1 MDDGSITLLVA
12 LVILVA
18 FSAFFSASET
28 AFSSL
33 NQIRLKSRAE
43 DGDTSA
49 ARVLAMSEKYDKLLS
64 TILIGNNIVN
74 IAAASIGTILFTQML
89 GQERGATVSTMV
101 LTIVVLIFGEVT
113 PKSLAKEMPEKV
125 ATAVSPF
132 LVLLMALMTPLTW
145 LFTQWKKL
153 LGHFVHSGEADTIT
167 EGELM
172 TMVSEAENDGE
183 LTDRESELIRS
194 AIEFDDVEVEE
205 ILTPRVDVVAVED
218 DIPLEELAQTF
229 AESGYSRLPVYH
241 GTIDNIIGVV
251 HEKDF
256 YIARLKKATK
266 IDDLVVPT
274 LYTTGSTQISQ
285 LLRTLREQHH
295 HLAVVVDEY
304 GGTEGIITLEDI
316 LEELVGEIWDEHDEV
331 TEDFRKQSDG
341 SWLVS
346 GSASVDDLYEELD
359 LPEEEDIDSNTVNG
373 LVQEKTCHLPK
384 VGDRFTL
391 GEYDGVVTRTAKR
404 RVTEVRLTPA
414 APAEDAEKD
423 DEKDKRFS
431 RIAQRGESR

>member
-1 MDDGSITLLVA
+1 MTLWVT

-33 NQIRLKSRAE
+33 NQIRLKSRAD
-43 DGDTSA
+43 DGDRTA
-49 ARVLAMSEKYDKLLS
+49 ARVLAMSEQYDKLLS

-74 IAAASIGTILFTQML
+74 IAAASIGTIIFTKML
-89 GQERGATVSTMV
+89 GAERGATVSTMV

-113 PKSLAKEMPEKV
+113 PKSLAKEMPETI
-125 ATAVSPF
+125 ATAVAPVLSLLM
-132 LVLLMALMTPLTW
+132 LVLTPLTW
-145 LFTQWKKL
+145 LFSQWKRL
-153 LGHFVHSGEADTIT
+153 LNHFVHSSESDTIT

-205 ILTPRVDVVAVED
+205 ILTPRVDVVAVAD
-218 DIPLEELAQTF
+218 DISLEELAQTF

-266 IDDLVVPT
+266 IEDLVAPT

-295 HLAVVVDEY
+295 HMAVVVDEY

-341 SWLVS
+341 SWRVS
-346 GSASVDDLYEELD
+346 GSASVDDLFETLD
-359 LPEEEDIDSNTVNG
+359 LPEDEDIDSNTVNG

-384 VGDRFTL
+384 VGDHFSL
-391 GEYDGVVTRTAKR
+391 GEYDGVVTRTARR
-404 RVTEVRLTPA
+404 RVTEVRLTPTDPAA
-414 APAEDAEKD
+414 APDSP
-423 DEKDKRFS
+423 DEKEKRFPRLS
-431 RIAQRGESR
+431 QNR

>member
-1 MDDGSITLLVA
+1 MTLWVA
-12 LVILVA
+12 LVILVG

-43 DGDTSA
+43 DGDSSA
-49 ARVLAMSEKYDKLLS
+49 ARVLAMAEQYDKLLS

-89 GQERGATVSTMV
+89 GAERGATVSTIV
-101 LTIVVLIFGEVT
+101 LTIIVLIFGEVT
-113 PKSLAKEMPEKV
+113 PKSLAKEMPDKV

-431 RIAQRGESR
+431 RLAQRGESR

>member
-1 MDDGSITLLVA
+1 MTLWVA
-12 LVILVA
+12 LVVLVA

-43 DGDTSA
+43 DGDSSA
-49 ARVLAMSEKYDKLLS
+49 ARVLAMAEQYDKLLS

-89 GQERGATVSTMV
+89 GAERGATVSTIV
-101 LTIVVLIFGEVT
+101 LTIIVLIFGEVT

-414 APAEDAEKD
+414 APAEDAEKE

>member
-1 MDDGSITLLVA
+1 MTLWVA
-12 LVILVA
+12 LVILVG

-43 DGDTSA
+43 DGDSSA
-49 ARVLAMSEKYDKLLS
+49 ARVLNMAEQYDKLLS

-74 IAAASIGTILFTQML
+74 IAAASIGTILFTRML
-89 GQERGATVSTMV
+89 GAVRGPTVSPIV
-101 LTIVVLIFGEVT
+101 LTIIVLIFGEVT

>member
-1 MDDGSITLLVA
+1 MTLWVA
-12 LVILVA
+12 LVILVG

-43 DGDTSA
+43 GGDSSA
-49 ARVLAMSEKYDKLLS
+49 ARVLAMAEQYDKLLS

-89 GQERGATVSTMV
+89 GAERGATMSTIV
-101 LTIVVLIFGEVT
+101 LTIIVLIFGEVT

-431 RIAQRGESR
+431 RLAQRGESR

>member
-1 MDDGSITLLVA
+1 MTLWAA
-12 LVILVA
+12 LVILVG

-43 DGDTSA
+43 DGDSSA
-49 ARVLAMSEKYDKLLS
+49 ARVLAMAEKYDKLLS

-89 GQERGATVSTMV
+89 GAERGATVSTIV
-101 LTIVVLIFGEVT
+101 LTIIVLIFGEVT

-423 DEKDKRFS
+423 DEKEKRFS
-431 RIAQRGESR
+431 RLAQRGESR

>member
-1 MDDGSITLLVA
+1 MTLWAA
-12 LVILVA
+12 LVILVG

-43 DGDTSA
+43 DGDSSA
-49 ARVLAMSEKYDKLLS
+49 ARVLAMAEQYDKLLS
-64 TILIGNNIVN
+64 TILIGNNLVN

-89 GQERGATVSTMV
+89 GAERGATMSTIV
-101 LTIVVLIFGEVT
+101 LTIIVLIFGEVT

-431 RIAQRGESR
+431 RLAQRGESR

>member
-1 MDDGSITLLVA
+1 MDDGSLTLLVA

-43 DGDTSA
+43 DGDPSA
-49 ARVLAMSEKYDKLLS
+49 ARVLAMSEQYDKLLS

-74 IAAASIGTILFTQML
+74 IAAASIGTVLFTRLLDPQ
-89 GQERGATVSTMV
+89 RGATVSTIV

-113 PKSLAKEMPEKV
+113 PKSLAKEMPERI

-132 LVLLMALMTPLTW
+132 LSLLMLLLSPLTW

-153 LGHFVHSGEADTIT
+153 LGHFIHSGEADTIT

-172 TMVSEAENDGE
+172 TMVSEAESDGE
-183 LTDRESELIRS
+183 LTDRESQLIRS

-218 DIPLEELAQTF
+218 TTSLEELAQTF

-241 GTIDNIIGVV
+241 DNIDNIIGVV

-256 YIARLKKATK
+256 YLAKLKKAATVEE
-266 IDDLVVPT
+266 LVVPT
-274 LYTTGSTQISQ
+274 LYTTGTTQISQ

-295 HLAVVVDEY
+295 HMAVVVDEY

-331 TEDFRKQSDG
+331 TEDFRQQSDG
-341 SWLVS
+341 SWLVA
-346 GSASVDDLYEELD
+346 GSASVDDLFETLD
-359 LPEEEDIDSNTVNG
+359 LPEDEDIDSNTVNG
-373 LVQEKTCHLPK
+373 LVQEKTHHLPK
-384 VGDRFTL
+384 VGDHFTL
-391 GEYDGVVTRTAKR
+391 DHFEGVVTRTARR
-404 RVTEVRLTPA
+404 RVTEVRLSPI
-414 APAEDAEKD
+414 PEPEEKGEDKEKSD
-423 DEKDKRFS
+423 REKRLS
-431 RIAQRGESR
+431 RHN

>member
-1 MDDGSITLLVA
+1 MTLWAA
-12 LVILVA
+12 LVILVG

-43 DGDTSA
+43 DGDSSA
-49 ARVLAMSEKYDKLLS
+49 ARVLAMAEQYDKLLS

-89 GQERGATVSTMV
+89 GAERGATVSTIV
-101 LTIVVLIFGEVT
+101 LTIIVLIFGEVT

-132 LVLLMALMTPLTW
+132 LVLLMAMMTPLTW

>member
-1 MDDGSITLLVA
+1 MDDGSITLLAA
-12 LVILVA
+12 LIILVA

-43 DGDTSA
+43 DGDSAA

-74 IAAASIGTILFTQML
+74 IAAASIGTILFTRML
-89 GQERGATVSTMV
+89 GAERGATVSTIV
-101 LTIVVLIFGEVT
+101 LTIIVLIFGEVT

-431 RIAQRGESR
+431 RLAQRGESR

>member
-1 MDDGSITLLVA
+1 MTLWVT

-33 NQIRLKSRAE
+33 NQIRLKSRAD
-43 DGDTSA
+43 DGDRTA
-49 ARVLAMSEKYDKLLS
+49 ARVLAMSEQYDKLLS

-74 IAAASIGTILFTQML
+74 IAAASIGTILFTRML
-89 GQERGATVSTMV
+89 GAERGATVSTIV
-101 LTIVVLIFGEVT
+101 LTIIVLIFGEVT

-431 RIAQRGESR
+431 RLAQRGESR

>member
-1 MDDGSITLLVA
+1 M
-12 LVILVA
+12 
-18 FSAFFSASET
+18 
-28 AFSSL
+28 
-33 NQIRLKSRAE
+33 
-43 DGDTSA
+43 
-49 ARVLAMSEKYDKLLS
+49 
-64 TILIGNNIVN
+64 
-74 IAAASIGTILFTQML
+74 
-89 GQERGATVSTMV
+89 
-101 LTIVVLIFGEVT
+101 
-113 PKSLAKEMPEKV
+113 
-125 ATAVSPF
+125 
-132 LVLLMALMTPLTW
+132 
-145 LFTQWKKL
+145 
-153 LGHFVHSGEADTIT
+153 
-167 EGELM
+167 
-172 TMVSEAENDGE
+172 
-183 LTDRESELIRS
+183 
-194 AIEFDDVEVEE
+194 
-205 ILTPRVDVVAVED
+205 ED

-346 GSASVDDLYEELD
+346 GSASSMICTRSSTCRRKRTSI
-359 LPEEEDIDSNTVNG
+359 PIPSTVW
-373 LVQEKTCHLPK
+373 C
-384 VGDRFTL
+384 R
-391 GEYDGVVTRTAKR
+391 KR
-404 RVTEVRLTPA
+404 PA
-414 APAEDAEKD
+414 ICP
-423 DEKDKRFS
+423 R
-431 RIAQRGESR
+431 

>member
-1 MDDGSITLLVA
+1 MTLWVA
-12 LVILVA
+12 LVILVG

-43 DGDTSA
+43 DGDSSA
-49 ARVLAMSEKYDKLLS
+49 ARVLAMAEQYDKLLS

-74 IAAASIGTILFTQML
+74 IAAASIGTILFTRML
-89 GQERGATVSTMV
+89 GAERGATVSTIV
-101 LTIVVLIFGEVT
+101 LTIIVLIFGEVT

-373 LVQEKTCHLPK
+373 LVQEKPCHLPK

>member
-1 MDDGSITLLVA
+1 MTLWVA
-12 LVILVA
+12 LVVLVV

-49 ARVLAMSEKYDKLLS
+49 ARVLAMAEKYDKLLS

-74 IAAASIGTILFTQML
+74 IAAASIGTILFTRML
-89 GQERGATVSTMV
+89 GAERGATVSTIV
-101 LTIVVLIFGEVT
+101 LTIIVLIFGEVT

-132 LVLLMALMTPLTW
+132 LVLLMSLMTPLTW

-423 DEKDKRFS
+423 DEKEKRFS
-431 RIAQRGESR
+431 RLAQRGESR

>member
-1 MDDGSITLLVA
+1 MDDGSMTLLAA

-33 NQIRLKSRAE
+33 NQIRLKSRAD
-43 DGDTSA
+43 DGDASA

-74 IAAASIGTILFTQML
+74 IAAASIGTILFTKAL
-89 GQERGATVSTMV
+89 GAERGATVSTIV
-101 LTIVVLIFGEVT
+101 LTVVVLIFGEVT
-113 PKSLAKEMPEKV
+113 PKSLAKEMPETV
-125 ATAVSPF
+125 ATAVSPV
-132 LVLLMALMTPLTW
+132 LNLLMVVFTPLTW
-145 LFTQWKKL
+145 LFTQWKRL
-153 LGHFVHSGEADTIT
+153 LGHFIHSKEEDTIT

-183 LTDRESELIRS
+183 LTDRESQLIRS

-205 ILTPRVDVVAVED
+205 ILTPRVDVIAVED
-218 DIPLEELAQTF
+218 DTSLDEVARTF

-256 YIARLKKATK
+256 YLSRLKKEVTLE
-266 IDDLVVPT
+266 DLVTPT

-295 HLAVVVDEY
+295 HMAVVVDEY

-316 LEELVGEIWDEHDEV
+316 LEELVGEIWDEHDEE
-331 TEDFRKQSDG
+331 TEDFRRQADG
-341 SWLVS
+341 SWIVL
-346 GSASVDDLYEELD
+346 GSANVDDLYETLG
-359 LPEEEDIDSNTVNG
+359 LPEDEDIDSNTVNG

-414 APAEDAEKD
+414 EKPEPEKND
-423 DEKDKRFS
+423 DEKSHFS
-431 RIAQRGESR
+431 RLAQRGESR

>member
-1 MDDGSITLLVA
+1 MDDGSLTLLVA

-43 DGDTSA
+43 DGDPSA
-49 ARVLAMSEKYDKLLS
+49 ARVLAMSEQYDKLLS
-64 TILIGNNIVN
+64 SILIGNNIVN
-74 IAAASIGTILFTQML
+74 IAAASIGTVLFTRLLDPQ
-89 GQERGATVSTMV
+89 RGATVSTIV

-113 PKSLAKEMPEKV
+113 PKSLAKEMPERI

-132 LVLLMALMTPLTW
+132 LSLLMILLSPLTW

-153 LGHFVHSGEADTIT
+153 LGHFIHSGEADTIT

-172 TMVSEAENDGE
+172 TMVSEAESDGE
-183 LTDRESELIRS
+183 LTDRESQLIRS

-218 DIPLEELAQTF
+218 TTSLEELAQTF

-241 GTIDNIIGVV
+241 DNIDNIIGVV

-256 YIARLKKATK
+256 YLAKLKKAATVEE
-266 IDDLVVPT
+266 LVVPT
-274 LYTTGSTQISQ
+274 LYTTGTTQISQ

-295 HLAVVVDEY
+295 HMAVVVDEY

-331 TEDFRKQSDG
+331 TEDFRQQSDG
-341 SWLVS
+341 SWLVA
-346 GSASVDDLYEELD
+346 GSASVDDLFETLD
-359 LPEEEDIDSNTVNG
+359 LPEDEDIDSNTVNG
-373 LVQEKTCHLPK
+373 LVQEKTHHLPK
-384 VGDRFTL
+384 AGDHFTL
-391 GEYDGVVTRTAKR
+391 DHFEGVVTRTARR
-404 RVTEVRLTPA
+404 RVTEVRLSPI
-414 APAEDAEKD
+414 PEPEEKGEDKEKSD
-423 DEKDKRFS
+423 REKRLS
-431 RIAQRGESR
+431 RHN